1 MAKEHV
7 NRPHP
12 VEGHKEHDKDKPKPK
27 KGEPGYVGAETDS
40 DTFPG
45 GPTGK
50 GDSDGD
56 DDGD

>member
-7 NRPHP
+7 NPH
-12 VEGHKEHDKDKPKPK
+12 HKEHEHDKDKPKPK
-27 KGEPGYVGAETDS
+27 KGEPGYVGSDDS
-40 DTFPG
+40 ASDSPIPG